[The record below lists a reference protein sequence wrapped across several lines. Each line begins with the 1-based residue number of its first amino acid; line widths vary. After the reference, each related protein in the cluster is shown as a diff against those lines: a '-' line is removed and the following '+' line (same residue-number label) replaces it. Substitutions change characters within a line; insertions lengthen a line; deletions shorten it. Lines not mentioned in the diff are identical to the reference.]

1 MPTTSASVYCV
12 LEEFRYIYFVV
23 IVFVLDTVFMTL
35 NLAAE
40 VVKKLYWRTE
50 TRYDSVES
58 KGSFCRCN
66 LHQEKRLHSS
76 T

>member
-40 VVKKLYWRTE
+40 VVKKALLEDRNK
-50 TRYDSVES
+50 V
-58 KGSFCRCN
+58 
-66 LHQEKRLHSS
+66 
-76 T
+76 